1 MPGVFQP
8 VRIGNTQYVDGGLV
22 SPVPVSFARK
32 MGADFVIAVNISV
45 QPEAQPASGT
55 LQVLLQTFA
64 IMGQSLN
71 QFELKDA
78 DIVIRPE
85 LATMRGNDFQQR
97 NVAIL
102 AGERATT
109 SQMLEIKRLIKAKR
123 EQP

>member
-1 MPGVFQP
+1 M
-8 VRIGNTQYVDGGLV
+8 